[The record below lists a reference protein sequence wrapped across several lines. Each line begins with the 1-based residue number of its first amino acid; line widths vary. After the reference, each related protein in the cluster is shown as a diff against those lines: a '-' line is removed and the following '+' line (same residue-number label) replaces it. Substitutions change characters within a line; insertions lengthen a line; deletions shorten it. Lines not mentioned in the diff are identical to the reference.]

1 LNKRLTPVHI
11 HKAGTIEIRLTRDDC
26 QAFEVKRHPEKKR
39 YFYYVEYEVILRGDG
54 LRMTYEFLIP
64 RTGKFERGGY
74 GENPIRKT
82 CTLTLASAFA
92 FYTSPE
98 DLA

>member
-1 LNKRLTPVHI
+1 M
-11 HKAGTIEIRLTRDDC
+11 
-26 QAFEVKRHPEKKR
+26 
-39 YFYYVEYEVILRGDG
+39 EYEVILRGDG
-54 LRMTYEFLIP
+54 LRMVYEFLIP
-64 RTGKFERGGY
+64 RTGKFEGRAC

-98 DLA
+98 DLT